1 MSTITDEQREL
12 LLEEMD
18 NQSIPEHW
26 QEVVTAAMVS
36 QEHYMKMMNCLIENY
51 HKDCSSMDL
60 INTLNEIDDTMEV
73 FH

>member
-1 MSTITDEQREL
+1 MSAMTDEQREL

-26 QEVVTAAMVS
+26 QEVVTVAMVS
-36 QEHYMKMMNCLIENY
+36 REHYMKMMNCLIENY

-60 INTLNEIDDTMEV
+60 INALNEIDDTLEV

>member
-1 MSTITDEQREL
+1 MSTITDEQWEL
-12 LLEEMD
+12 LPEEMD
-18 NQSIPEHW
+18 SQSIPEHW

-36 QEHYMKMMNCLIENY
+36 REHYMKMMNCLIENY

>member
-1 MSTITDEQREL
+1 MSAMTDEQWEL

-36 QEHYMKMMNCLIENY
+36 REHYMKMMAWLTENH
-51 HKDCSSMDL
+51 HKDYKSLDL
-60 INTLNEIDDTMEV
+60 INALNAIDDMIKV
-73 FH
+73 LN

>member
-1 MSTITDEQREL
+1 MSAMTDEQREL

-26 QEVVTAAMVS
+26 QEVVTAAMAS
-36 QEHYMKMMNCLIENY
+36 REHYMKMMNCLIENY

>member
-1 MSTITDEQREL
+1 MSTITDEQWEL
-12 LLEEMD
+12 LSEEMD
-18 NQSIPEHW
+18 SQSIPEHW

-36 QEHYMKMMNCLIENY
+36 REHYMKMMARLTENRHRDY
-51 HKDCSSMDL
+51 KSLNL

>member
-1 MSTITDEQREL
+1 MSAMTDEQREL

-36 QEHYMKMMNCLIENY
+36 REHYMKMMAWLTENR
-51 HKDCSSMDL
+51 HKDYKSLDL
-60 INTLNEIDDTMEV
+60 INALNAIDDMIKELN
-73 FH
+73 